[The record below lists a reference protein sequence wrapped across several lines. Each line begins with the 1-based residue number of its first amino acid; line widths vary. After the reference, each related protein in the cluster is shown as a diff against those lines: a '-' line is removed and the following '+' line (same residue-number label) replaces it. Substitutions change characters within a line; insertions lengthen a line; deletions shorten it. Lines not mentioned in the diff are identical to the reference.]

1 MRDIFIALGRS
12 LRSLARLDVFGHL
25 IWPGVV
31 SALLWTIILVFSWAA
46 AVDAIMSTIE
56 GFGWIGDKISASVWA
71 AGTVLFLVK
80 LFVALAF
87 VPLVYITSAVLV
99 ATVALPMMLDRVGLR
114 DYADLEQRRGGSNMG
129 SIGNTL
135 VALLWFVLVMVASL
149 PLWLIPGVALV
160 APVLATGWLSQR
172 IFGYDALMRHADRDE
187 LIRLRQ
193 EHRPQMLLLGGGT
206 TLLAYVPV
214 VNIVAPAFSGLAFVH
229 FLLEALRRERRE
241 RGISILDP
249 ESMVRPSEDS
259 NGNKIES
266 IEHGTR

>member
-12 LRSLARLDVFGHL
+12 LRSLLRLDVFGHL

-31 SALLWTIILVFSWAA
+31 SALLWTIVLAFSWAA
-46 AVDAIMSTIE
+46 AVDAIMRTIE
-56 GFGWIGDKISASVWA
+56 GFGWVGDKIAATGWV
-71 AGTVLFLVK
+71 AGTVLILVK
-80 LFVALAF
+80 LLVAFAF
-87 VPLVYITSAVLV
+87 VPLIYITSAVLV
-99 ATVALPMMLDRVGLR
+99 ATVALPMMLDRVSLR

-135 VALLWFVLVMVASL
+135 AALLWFLLVMAASL

-172 IFGYDALMRHADRDE
+172 VFGYDALMRHADRDE
-187 LIRLRQ
+187 LVRLRR
-193 EHRPQMLLLGGGT
+193 ELRPQMLLLGGGT

-229 FLLEALRRERRE
+229 FLLEALRRERHE
-241 RGISILDP
+241 RGVITLDAEP
-249 ESMVRPSEDS
+249 GGASGEAMR
-259 NGNKIES
+259 IE
-266 IEHGTR
+266 E

>member
-12 LRSLARLDVFGHL
+12 LRSLSRLDVFGHL

-31 SALLWTIILVFSWAA
+31 SALLWTIILLFSWAA
-46 AVDAIMSTIE
+46 AVDAIMGTIQ
-56 GFGWIGDKISASVWA
+56 GFGWIGDKIGASVWV
-71 AGTVLFLVK
+71 AGTVALMVK
-80 LFVALAF
+80 VLVALAF
-87 VPLVYITSAVLV
+87 VPLIYITSSVLV

-129 SIGNTL
+129 SIGNT
-135 VALLWFVLVMVASL
+135 VAALLWFLLVMIASL

-172 IFGYDALMRHADRDE
+172 VFGYDAMMRHADQDE
-187 LIRLRQ
+187 LVRLRQ
-193 EHRPQMLLLGGGT
+193 ELRPQMLLLGGGT

-229 FLLEALRRERRE
+229 FLLEALRRERHE
-241 RGISILDP
+241 RGVSTLDP
-249 ESMVRPSEDS
+249 EP
-259 NGNKIES
+259 NGAFGDKN
-266 IEHGTR
+266 R